1 MAKKGGKSTTELM
14 SGLKLF
20 NNQGK
25 ITKKARTYGD
35 NGIFNFL

>member
-1 MAKKGGKSTTELM
+1 MAKKGGNSPTELM

>member
-1 MAKKGGKSTTELM
+1 MAKKGGSSCTELM

-25 ITKKARTYGD
+25 ITNKAKTYSD
-35 NGIFNFL
+35 KGIFNFL